1 MAVFFILGLEFIF
14 FEFLHPPCNHFKTSC
29 VYANRSLFLNQKQKK
44 TKSLLMK
51 IIQLHQEEA
60 KVIKLAVENNRQA
73 QQQIYSRF
81 SSKMLSVCRQ
91 YIKDIQLAEDVMI
104 TAFMKVFT
112 NLSKFEHKGSFE
124 GWIRR
129 IMVNECISYLRVQK
143 KVKFAEDEFFV
154 EESFNALD
162 SQFTVDQIQFL
173 IDALPDGY
181 KMVFNLYAIEGYKH
195 NEIAKMLGI
204 NEGTSKSQLSHAR
217 KMLQTQITILKKQDN
232 GTE

>member
-1 MAVFFILGLEFIF
+1 
-14 FEFLHPPCNHFKTSC
+14 
-29 VYANRSLFLNQKQKK
+29 
-44 TKSLLMK
+44 MK
-51 IIQLHQEEA
+51 IIPLHQEEA
-60 KVIKLAVENNRQA
+60 KIIKLAVENNRQA

-112 NLSKFEHKGSFE
+112 NLSKFENKGSFE

-143 KVKFAEDEFFV
+143 KVNFAEDEFFV
-154 EESFNALD
+154 EESFNATE
-162 SQFTVDQIQFL
+162 SQFTIEQIQYL

-204 NEGTSKSQLSHAR
+204 NEGTSNSQLSHAS

>member
-1 MAVFFILGLEFIF
+1 
-14 FEFLHPPCNHFKTSC
+14 
-29 VYANRSLFLNQKQKK
+29 
-44 TKSLLMK
+44 MK
-51 IIQLHQEEA
+51 IIQLHQEET
-60 KVIKLAVENNRQA
+60 KFIKLAVENNRQA
-73 QQQIYSRF
+73 QQQIYSKF

-154 EESFNALD
+154 EESFNEID
-162 SQFTVDQIQFL
+162 SQITVEQIQYL

>member
-1 MAVFFILGLEFIF
+1 
-14 FEFLHPPCNHFKTSC
+14 
-29 VYANRSLFLNQKQKK
+29 
-44 TKSLLMK
+44 MK
-51 IIQLHQEEA
+51 IIQLHQEET
-60 KVIKLAVENNRQA
+60 KIIKLAVENNRQA
-73 QQQIYSRF
+73 QQQIYSKF

-91 YIKDIQLAEDVMI
+91 YIRDIQLAEDVMI

-112 NLSKFEHKGSFE
+112 NLKNFEHKGSFE

-154 EESFNALD
+154 EESFNEID
-162 SQFTVDQIQFL
+162 SQFTVEQIQYL

>member
-1 MAVFFILGLEFIF
+1 
-14 FEFLHPPCNHFKTSC
+14 
-29 VYANRSLFLNQKQKK
+29 
-44 TKSLLMK
+44 MK
-51 IIQLHQEEA
+51 IIHLHQEETEI
-60 KVIKLAVENNRQA
+60 IKLAVANNRQA

-112 NLSKFEHKGSFE
+112 NLNKFENKGSFE

-143 KVKFAEDEFFV
+143 KVKFVEDEIYV
-154 EESFNALD
+154 EESFNATD
-162 SQFTVDQIQFL
+162 SQFSIDQIQFL

>member
-1 MAVFFILGLEFIF
+1 
-14 FEFLHPPCNHFKTSC
+14 
-29 VYANRSLFLNQKQKK
+29 
-44 TKSLLMK
+44 MK
-51 IIQLHQEEA
+51 IISLHQDETEI
-60 KVIKLAVENNRQA
+60 IKLAVENNRQA

-91 YIKDIQLAEDVMI
+91 YVKDIQLAEDVMI

-112 NLSKFEHKGSFE
+112 NLNKFEHKGSFE
-124 GWIRR
+124 GWVRR

-143 KVKFAEDEFFV
+143 KVKFVEDEV
-154 EESFNALD
+154 YIEESFNATQ
-162 SQFTVDQIQFL
+162 SQFSIDQIQFL

-217 KMLQTQITILKKQDN
+217 KMLQTQINILKKQDN

>member
-1 MAVFFILGLEFIF
+1 
-14 FEFLHPPCNHFKTSC
+14 
-29 VYANRSLFLNQKQKK
+29 
-44 TKSLLMK
+44 MK
-51 IIQLHQEEA
+51 IIHLHQEETEL
-60 KVIKLAVENNRQA
+60 IKLAVENNRQA

-104 TAFMKVFT
+104 TSFMKVFI

-143 KVKFAEDEFFV
+143 KVKFTEDEIYV
-154 EESFNALD
+154 EESFNAID
-162 SQFTVDQIQFL
+162 SKFSTDQIQFL

-217 KMLQTQITILKKQDN
+217 KMLQTQINTLKKQDN

>member
-1 MAVFFILGLEFIF
+1 
-14 FEFLHPPCNHFKTSC
+14 
-29 VYANRSLFLNQKQKK
+29 
-44 TKSLLMK
+44 MK

-60 KVIKLAVENNRQA
+60 KIIKLAVENNRQA

-91 YIKDIQLAEDVMI
+91 YIKDMQLAEDVMI

-112 NLSKFEHKGSFE
+112 NLKNFEHKGSFE

-154 EESFNALD
+154 EESFNEID
-162 SQFTVDQIQFL
+162 SQFTLEQIQYL

-204 NEGTSKSQLSHAR
+204 TEGTSKSQLSHAR